1 MTSATRSAGVAV
13 LVRGLVAA
21 AAVTVA
27 VLALPG
33 RVEAH
38 PTLLFTTPA
47 VDTAEATSP
56 PTGGAGNQ

>member
-38 PTLLFTTPA
+38 PTLLFTTPGGGHRGSDLA
-47 VDTAEATSP
+47 AH
-56 PTGGAGNQ
+56 GGAGNQ